1 MIVAQVKWFLG
12 KVGIFMLENQWFLML
27 IPETDTSFE
36 IEISF
41 QIESY
46 KAQRWHDN
54 ARVFIWRKGKGRA
67 HIGKGELSDLSC
79 YEDSRWQTMPWSIR
93 LSTI

>member
-1 MIVAQVKWFLG
+1 
-12 KVGIFMLENQWFLML
+12 MLENQWFLMQ

-46 KAQRWHDN
+46 KAQRWHN
-54 ARVFIWRKGKGRA
+54 
-67 HIGKGELSDLSC
+67 
-79 YEDSRWQTMPWSIR
+79 
-93 LSTI
+93 

>member
-1 MIVAQVKWFLG
+1 
-12 KVGIFMLENQWFLML
+12 MLENQWFLML

-46 KAQRWHDN
+46 KLKPKGDMTMLEFLSEERE
-54 ARVFIWRKGKGRA
+54 RVG
-67 HIGKGELSDLSC
+67 HISVRESYRTFHAMKILDDKPCPDQLGFLPSKDRLLSKS
-79 YEDSRWQTMPWSIR
+79 
-93 LSTI
+93 

>member
-1 MIVAQVKWFLG
+1 
-12 KVGIFMLENQWFLML
+12 MLENQWFLML

-46 KAQRWHDN
+46 KAHKGDMTMLEFLSEERE
-54 ARVFIWRKGKGRA
+54 RVG
-67 HIGKGELSDLSC
+67 HISVRESYRTFHAMKILDDKPCPDQLGFLPSKDRLLSKS
-79 YEDSRWQTMPWSIR
+79 
-93 LSTI
+93 

>member
-1 MIVAQVKWFLG
+1 
-12 KVGIFMLENQWFLML
+12 MLENQWFLML

-46 KAQRWHDN
+46 KGDTTMLEFLSERE
-54 ARVFIWRKGKGRA
+54 RVG
-67 HIGKGELSDLSC
+67 HLSVRESYWTFHAMKILNDRPCPDQLGFLPSKDRLLSK
-79 YEDSRWQTMPWSIR
+79 S
-93 LSTI
+93 

>member
-1 MIVAQVKWFLG
+1 
-12 KVGIFMLENQWFLML
+12 MLENQWFLML

-46 KAQRWHDN
+46 KLKPKGDMKMLEFLSEERE
-54 ARVFIWRKGKGRA
+54 RVG
-67 HIGKGELSDLSC
+67 HISVREG
-79 YEDSRWQTMPWSIR
+79 YQTFHAIEDSR
-93 LSTI
+93 